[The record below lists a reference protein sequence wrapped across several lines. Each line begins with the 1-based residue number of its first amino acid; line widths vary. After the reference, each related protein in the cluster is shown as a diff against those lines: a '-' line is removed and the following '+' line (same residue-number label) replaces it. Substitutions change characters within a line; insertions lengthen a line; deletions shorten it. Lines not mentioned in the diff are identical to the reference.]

1 MKSQIEEKRCELC
14 NKPYHYKYKLFGRGC
29 INNIYNQLDIKRPKY
44 YIGNKE
50 NYLLTK
56 IAHLNH
62 KYFLSKSKKQALAE
76 MYIALNYLNKMNLN
90 SLSKIKN
97 DLIEN
102 MKSISIFHKKFSKFL
117 PGITLNDFYNVY
129 NDYIEFN
136 QKLEEIKKDKEAEEK
151 NKQNNFNKVNKEN
164 NIDYDKAILKS
175 FSLIFDI
182 HKIGNPLFHAA
193 YYDMQYIFWKTV
205 VVGGLIKDL
214 KLSAY
219 FLNISLENNGE
230 YQEGGKDF
238 IIDNNEEVTKIFF
251 YDDEFKKIIN
261 QYLTNDN
268 VSINNR
274 ITLPKGDLFYAINNA
289 TLIFN
294 ATKNENDTWNL
305 NITIKD
311 TYDFTDIKN
320 LKQYVDSTDTVQKSL
335 FSSTLNNFAAVSSS
349 YGVIKYFNFLIK
361 INTNDYKIEK

>member
-1 MKSQIEEKRCELC
+1 M
-14 NKPYHYKYKLFGRGC
+14 
-29 INNIYNQLDIKRPKY
+29 
-44 YIGNKE
+44 
-50 NYLLTK
+50 
-56 IAHLNH
+56 NH
-62 KYFLSKSKKQALAE
+62 KYFLSKSKKHALAE
-76 MYIALNYLNKMNLN
+76 MYIALNYLNKMDLN
-90 SLSKIKN
+90 SLSKIKYE
-97 DLIEN
+97 LIKN
-102 MKSISIFHKKFSKFL
+102 MKSISIFHKKISKFL

-129 NDYIEFN
+129 NDYIDFN
-136 QKLEEIKKDKEAEEK
+136 QKLEEIKKKKEIEKK
-151 NKQNNFNKVNKEN
+151 NKQNN
-164 NIDYDKAILKS
+164 IDYDEAVLKS
-175 FSLIFDI
+175 FSFIFDI

-230 YQEGGKDF
+230 YQEEGKDF

-251 YDDEFKKIIN
+251 NDDEFKKIIN

-268 VSINNR
+268 ASINNR